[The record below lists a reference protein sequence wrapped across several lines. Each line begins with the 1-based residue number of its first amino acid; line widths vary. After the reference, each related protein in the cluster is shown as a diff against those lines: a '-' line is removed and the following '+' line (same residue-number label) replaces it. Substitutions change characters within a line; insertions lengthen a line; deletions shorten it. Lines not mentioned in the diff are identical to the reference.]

1 MAKEISYSGVSSKLH
16 VIFAQHKNDNCV
28 AVWQRELKGVLNNSE
43 VRRLYELFSGDFC
56 LLKART
62 DAPQFCSWSELANP
76 DNWTKAWVE
85 NVFKDHAI
93 QSVFGPHMIDGK
105 MANPRKPKKLA
116 EAPVEAD
123 PIDAQLAKIES
134 KMAKLQEEK
143 EALLAK
149 KEEERKREEALVE
162 LQIICEA
169 SKVTMERLAEL
180 VCLTNNII

>member
-105 MANPRKPKKLA
+105 MANPRKPKKPA
-116 EAPVEAD
+116 EASVEVD
-123 PIDAQLAKIES
+123 PIDAQLAKIEA

-143 EALLAK
+143 EALLVK
-149 KEEERKREEALVE
+149 KEEERRRADAAAKLS
-162 LQIICEA
+162 LICE
-169 SKVTMERLAEL
+169 VAEISSEDLFNL
-180 VCLTNNII
+180 VSLVHNII